1 MTSPETDSGFV
12 GSETSRASPL
22 TQTPEHRLTHIST
35 PGTLAQPFTASV
47 PRDAASYPQT
57 RGLPVPRRASEPSTP
72 RTRAQRHSSSRDS
85 PLRQRAPNF
94 CLQRTLAAEMAVPGL
109 ELEGRKRTSEQ
120 LPPSTRVSPP
130 PTPAPAAA
138 ALPYRST
145 ETIATLLTRTGR
157 DQAIRELQEEVS
169 RLRLRLEDSLQQP
182 PQASPTRPASAFN
195 RPARARDRPADSP
208 ATWGSHYG
216 RWVTL
221 KLLPCALVAATEGR
235 CGQPLSLHVDMDTV
249 TSLSHLFTQSFIHS
263 YFFTVMFD
271 A

>member
-1 MTSPETDSGFV
+1 MPARKGQRLLLHWAALWGHGWAVAPFFV
-12 GSETSRASPL
+12 LASP
-22 TQTPEHRLTHIST
+22 H
-35 PGTLAQPFTASV
+35 
-47 PRDAASYPQT
+47 
-57 RGLPVPRRASEPSTP
+57 PS
-72 RTRAQRHSSSRDS
+72 
-85 PLRQRAPNF
+85 
-94 CLQRTLAAEMAVPGL
+94 
-109 ELEGRKRTSEQ
+109 
-120 LPPSTRVSPP
+120 
-130 PTPAPAAA
+130 
-138 ALPYRST
+138 
-145 ETIATLLTRTGR
+145 
-157 DQAIRELQEEVS
+157 QAIRELQEEVS

-249 TSLSHLFTQSFIHS
+249 TYLSHLFTQSFIHS
-263 YFFTVMFD
+263 YFFTVIFD